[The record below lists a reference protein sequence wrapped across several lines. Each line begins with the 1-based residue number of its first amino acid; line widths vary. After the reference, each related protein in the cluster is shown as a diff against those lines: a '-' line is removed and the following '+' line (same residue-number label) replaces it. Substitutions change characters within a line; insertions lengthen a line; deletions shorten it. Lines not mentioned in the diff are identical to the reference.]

1 MTISTG
7 KSVLDT
13 IVAHKREEVASRK
26 KQRSFADLAQAVMP
40 CPPNQLEAAFRQ
52 NGPAAPLITKIML
65 EIKPASPSA
74 GILAPNLD
82 LSGILP
88 AYNQYGIAISV
99 LTDAHFFGGS
109 LDLLSQVAKQT
120 PHPVLCKDFIID
132 PYQVYEARL
141 AGAAAVLLIVK
152 SLEDAQLA
160 ELMDV
165 SRSLGLTPLV
175 EVQTEDE
182 VERALQFNPSILLI
196 NNRNLQT
203 LEMDM
208 KTTTRLSGR
217 IPKDILRISASGI
230 ESRADIERI
239 QPFCDGFLIGSAMM
253 RQPADKLA
261 DALQELTRA

>member
-13 IVAHKREEVASRK
+13 IVAHKREEVAGRK
-26 KQRSFADLAQAVMP
+26 KQRRFEDLTQAVTP
-40 CPPNQLEAAFRQ
+40 CPPNQLESAFRQ
-52 NGPAAPLITKIML
+52 NGPATRVML

-74 GILAPNLD
+74 GVLAPNLD
-82 LSGILP
+82 LSQILP

-109 LDLLSQVAKQT
+109 LDLLAQVAKQT

-141 AGAAAVLLIVK
+141 AGSAAVLLIVK
-152 SLEDAQLA
+152 SLEDSQLA
-160 ELMDV
+160 ELMEV

-208 KTTTRLSGR
+208 ETTARLSAY

-230 ESRADIERI
+230 ESRADIDRI

-261 DALQELTRA
+261 AALQELTCA

>member
-1 MTISTG
+1 MTISTN

-13 IVAHKREEVASRK
+13 IVAHKREEVAARK
-26 KQRSFADLAQAVMP
+26 QQRSLQDLIKTVTP
-40 CPPNQLEAAFRQ
+40 CAPGQLEKAFQ
-52 NGPAAPLITKIML
+52 QSSPVTKLML

-74 GILAPNLD
+74 GVLASNLD
-82 LSGILP
+82 LGQLLP

-99 LTDAHFFGGS
+99 LTDTHFFGGS
-109 LDLLSQVAKQT
+109 LQLLSEVAKQT

-152 SLEDAQLA
+152 SLEDSQLS
-160 ELMDV
+160 ELIDL
-165 SRSLGLTPLV
+165 SRSLGMTPLV
-175 EVQTEDE
+175 EVQTTEE
-182 VERALQFNPSILLI
+182 VKRAVRLNPTILLI

-208 KTTTRLSGR
+208 ETTARLSAS
-217 IPKDILRISASGI
+217 IPKEILRVSASGI
-230 ESRADIERI
+230 ECRADIERI

-253 RQPADKLA
+253 RQPAKKLA
-261 DALQELTRA
+261 TTLKELTRE